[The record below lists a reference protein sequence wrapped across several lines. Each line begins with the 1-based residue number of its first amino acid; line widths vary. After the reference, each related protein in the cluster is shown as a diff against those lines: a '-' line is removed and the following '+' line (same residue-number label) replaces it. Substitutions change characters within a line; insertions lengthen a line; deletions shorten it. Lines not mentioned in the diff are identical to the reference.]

1 MPLNFLNTDTGNG
14 IIWTDALDCCEH
26 QPGDFGRVMVIKY
39 PKLDSKLE
47 SWVCMNKSNLLKKKT
62 KQTKATKPFFAQ
74 LGQFRNSCDFDY
86 VVFFLTTS
94 YNPGFFSSFVVITE
108 VTSPTIGKC
117 LLMRSSK
124 RACLSSGRVLT
135 RKNERELQITT
146 TLLPIGF
153 RIAGPY
159 KKLGFCEKN
168 SNIFQ
173 HFPPQ
178 LCFSLCFWHYCFA
191 THENL

>member
-1 MPLNFLNTDTGNG
+1 M
-14 IIWTDALDCCEH
+14 
-26 QPGDFGRVMVIKY
+26 
-39 PKLDSKLE
+39 
-47 SWVCMNKSNLLKKKT
+47 
-62 KQTKATKPFFAQ
+62 
-74 LGQFRNSCDFDY
+74 
-86 VVFFLTTS
+86 VFFLTTS

-124 RACLSSGRVLT
+124 RSCLSSGRVLT

-191 THENL
+191 THDNLWHQLKVDQCQLSSETVHFLLLRCCPNYRIPPSIPFYKDFFFYFFQNIVHGMLWSHTLYDPNRVEIFNLYVLLILQNV

>member
-1 MPLNFLNTDTGNG
+1 M
-14 IIWTDALDCCEH
+14 
-26 QPGDFGRVMVIKY
+26 
-39 PKLDSKLE
+39 
-47 SWVCMNKSNLLKKKT
+47 
-62 KQTKATKPFFAQ
+62 
-74 LGQFRNSCDFDY
+74 
-86 VVFFLTTS
+86 VFFLTTS

-159 KKLGFCEKN
+159 KKLGFVRSTQIFSYIFLPRFVFLSVSGIIALPPMTIFDINWKWTNVSYPVKLYIFCCWDDVQIIESPPPFPSIKPLFFDFVKILFMACCEVE
-168 SNIFQ
+168 IF
-173 HFPPQ
+173 
-178 LCFSLCFWHYCFA
+178 
-191 THENL
+191 NLYVLLILQNV